1 MEDLDVSSYRIKILR
16 NRKKKKLDRQ
26 GMDDA
31 RQRKDNHQ

>member
-1 MEDLDVSSYRIKILR
+1 MEDFDVSGYRIKILCD
-16 NRKKKKLDRQ
+16 RKKKKLDRQ